1 MRNKIFKSIF
11 ATIIIVLVA
20 SFSIIFV
27 SSYNYYSEKAESEL
41 TKEGKFLAAGYEE
54 YGAEIFRIMD
64 NVGTRVTHIDKDG
77 VVLYDSASSGE
88 IGNHV
93 DREEI
98 SEAFLT
104 GEGYSERYSETI
116 SKNTSY
122 YAKRASDGT
131 VIRVAATSYSA
142 FTMLADIL
150 APAMILVVAVTVLGF
165 FIASHV
171 SKSIVRPIN
180 DIDPEHP
187 ESAFVYDELKPIISK
202 LSSQN
207 YKVSKQMT
215 LLRQREREF
224 NSITFNMSEGMIVIN
239 SRAAILSCN
248 KSAKEI
254 FDVRSDVP
262 RSVLLLDSE
271 SGFRDAI
278 SAALS
283 GKNGYYSMRRG
294 DKFYSLLATPV
305 LHDMNV
311 EGAVI
316 VILDVTEK
324 EEREALRREF
334 TSNVSHELKTPLTSI
349 SGFAEIIRTG
359 MAEGDEARHFA
370 DNIHKESSRLISL
383 VGDIIKLSRLDGGEI
398 PYDDEPIDL
407 FKLSEEVI
415 SRLSSVAE
423 RAEISL
429 HLYGAPAFIKGNA
442 TSAEE
447 MIYNLC
453 DNAIKYNRPN
463 GKVEVTVFCEGDES
477 CVCVKDD
484 GIGIPQDKQ
493 DRVFERFYRVDKSHS
508 KEIGGTGLG
517 LSIVKHAAAYH
528 KANIELESLEGVGT
542 SITIRFPA
550 MDLEGIGST
559 PCEI

>member
-1 MRNKIFKSIF
+1 MF
-11 ATIIIVLVA
+11 ATVLVVLVA
-20 SFSIIFV
+20 TISILLAASYSYYSDKANSELKKDGQYLV
-27 SSYNYYSEKAESEL
+27 SSYNK
-41 TKEGKFLAAGYEE
+41 
-54 YGAEIFRIMD
+54 YGSEIFEVIQND
-64 NVGTRVTHIDKDG
+64 GTRVTHISESG
-77 VVLYDSASSGE
+77 EVLYDSEVKSD

-98 SEAFLT
+98 GEAFSD
-104 GEGYSERYSETI
+104 GEGFAERYSETI
-116 SKNTSY
+116 SESTVY
-122 YAKRASDGT
+122 YAVRATDGT
-131 VIRVAATSYSA
+131 VIRVSSTSYSIWS
-142 FTMLADIL
+142 MLGDIL
-150 APAMILVVAVTVLGF
+150 GPALVVIFLAMVLGF
-165 FIASHV
+165 FISSHI

-187 ESAFVYDELKPIISK
+187 EKNGVYEELKPIISK

-207 YKVSKQMT
+207 YKVSRQME

-224 NSITFNMSEGMIVIN
+224 NSITFNMNEGMIVIN

-248 KSAKEI
+248 KSAKDI
-254 FDVRSDVP
+254 FGVGQSEP
-262 RSVLLLDSE
+262 KSVLALDNSNE
-271 SGFRDAI
+271 FREAI

-283 GKNGYYSMRRG
+283 GKNGYFTTSRG
-294 DKFYSLLATPV
+294 ERFYSVLATPV
-305 LHDMNV
+305 LHERSV

-370 DNIHKESSRLISL
+370 DNIHKEASRLISL

-398 PYDDEPIDL
+398 PYDDEKIDL
-407 FKLSEEVI
+407 YKV
-415 SRLSSVAE
+415 SRDVAARLEPVAE
-423 RAEISL
+423 KNEIAIL
-429 HLYGAPAFIKGNA
+429 VDGVHLEIEGNLTA
-442 TSAEE
+442 LEE

-453 DNAIKYNRPN
+453 DNAIKYNRR
-463 GKVEVTVFCEGDES
+463 GGGVRIRVFEESGEACLSVEDN
-477 CVCVKDD
+477 
-484 GIGIPQDKQ
+484 GIGIPKDKQ

-517 LSIVKHAAAYH
+517 LSIVKHAAMYH
-528 KANIELESLEGVGT
+528 KASIKLESVEGEGT
-542 SITIRFPA
+542 KVTIRFPHPS
-550 MDLEGIGST
+550 DK
-559 PCEI
+559 